1 MVDSLGV
8 RLSRQATGIC
18 IRGRFRFRSDA
29 AVQRLCLPFGRHSLS
44 TGVFKARGLQT
55 PGRRL
60 SQTYG
65 ENHFCREVK

>member
-60 SQTYG
+60 IQPHRTKTFAKG
-65 ENHFCREVK
+65 